1 MVKVSPRLYIP
12 RFSCVNEKAHPSSK
26 QKLFLKSKQV
36 REQELNSGYETA
48 DESWNMKLE
57 RQAMTFTTI
66 GFDWQI
72 IESY

>member
-1 MVKVSPRLYIP
+1 MNGEGLSQTLYPKILLCKWKSTSQ
-12 RFSCVNEKAHPSSK
+12 FKTV
-26 QKLFLKSKQV
+26 KSKQV